1 MSKSIPL
8 SRAVATATAVLGACL
23 LAFASTASAFS
34 PPSKTGGESTPLH
47 LTTSTGGT
55 AHSASPTG
63 GASIVRTIVGLAI
76 VIAVIWGLAWILKQ
90 VKAGKDPHVS
100 SSGLA
105 SVAAL
110 TLGSGRTVH
119 LVRAGNDYV
128 LLGATEHGLAPIH
141 RYTEEE
147 AREAGLFIEHPQP
160 ERSRLVSVASQLV
173 SGAGRAVSQGSY
185 ATRAGFPEQRGLP
198 GQAGLPEQRELPNQ
212 AGLPEQ
218 RALPREAGLYDED
231 GPYGSFSDQPLH
243 SPAVGRRPDPMRAS
257 PPSGNLLERL
267 REMTVRR

>member
-8 SRAVATATAVLGACL
+8 SRAVATATAVPGACL
-23 LAFASTASAFS
+23 LAFASTASAF
-34 PPSKTGGESTPLH
+34 SKTGGESTPLH
-47 LTTSTGGT
+47 LTTSTGST

-147 AREAGLFIEHPQP
+147 AREAGLFIEDPQP
-160 ERSRLVSVASQLV
+160 ERSRLVTVASQLV
-173 SGAGRAVSQGSY
+173 SGAGRAVNQGSY
-185 ATRAGFPEQRGLP
+185 ATRAGF
-198 GQAGLPEQRELPNQ
+198 PEQRELPNQ

>member
-8 SRAVATATAVLGACL
+8 SRAVATATAVPGACL

-47 LTTSTGGT
+47 LTTSTGST

-147 AREAGLFIEHPQP
+147 AREAGLFIEDPQP
-160 ERSRLVSVASQLV
+160 ERSRLVSVASTGKAF
-173 SGAGRAVSQGSY
+173 SAESPRASRASAKPVLIGSRT
-185 ATRAGFPEQRGLP
+185 AW
-198 GQAGLPEQRELPNQ
+198 
-212 AGLPEQ
+212 
-218 RALPREAGLYDED
+218 
-231 GPYGSFSDQPLH
+231 
-243 SPAVGRRPDPMRAS
+243 S
-257 PPSGNLLERL
+257 PPSSGS
-267 REMTVRR
+267 RRRWATRWTRA